1 VNEVMGR
8 RVRLFKVLCVTT
20 VALSCGA
27 LAASAGAAPVTPNS
41 ATDCLGSIS
50 KDRAPTPD
58 DPNLIDYSIYCHGDF
73 TAYTLIA
80 HRRVF
85 DFDTIDDFDSDI
97 AVIQPDGSA
106 SATVAVSCAATL
118 PGDGINCNA
127 GAGGV
132 IPAYD
137 QVQGSFDL
145 TDPYCKTLAKGAKPG
160 TPAEPQA
167 YVEYVVTDITG
178 AQDGPF
184 RLSLKGGCP
193 KVPNRVPAPAK
204 KKKTKK
210 ATTHKTTRDWAA
222 TR

>member
-1 VNEVMGR
+1 VA
-8 RVRLFKVLCVTT
+8 T

-85 DFDTIDDFDSDI
+85 DFDTIDDFGSDI

-106 SATVAVSCAATL
+106 SAVAVSCAATL

-145 TDPYCKTLAKGAKPG
+145 TDPYCKTLRKGAKPG

-193 KVPNRVPAPAK
+193 KVPDRVPAPAK

-210 ATTHKTTRDWAA
+210 AETHKATRDWAA

>member
-8 RVRLFKVLCVTT
+8 RVRLFKVLCVAT

-85 DFDTIDDFDSDI
+85 DFDTIDDFGSDI

-145 TDPYCKTLAKGAKPG
+145 TDPYCKTLRKGAKPG

-193 KVPNRVPAPAK
+193 KVPDRVPAPAK

-210 ATTHKTTRDWAA
+210 AETHKATRDWAA

>member
-1 VNEVMGR
+1 MNEVMGR

-20 VALSCGA
+20 VALSCA
-27 LAASAGAAPVTPNS
+27 AFAASAGAAPVTPNS
-41 ATDCLGSIS
+41 ETDCLGSIS
-50 KDRAPTPD
+50 KGAPTPD
-58 DPNLIDYSIYCHGDF
+58 DPNLIDYSVYCHGDF
-73 TAYTLIA
+73 TAFTLIA

-97 AVIQPDGSA
+97 SVLQYDGSP
-106 SATVAVSCAATL
+106 SSTVAVTCAATL
-118 PGDGINCNA
+118 PGDGLNCNA

-132 IPAYD
+132 IPAYY

-145 TDPYCKTLAKGAKPG
+145 TDPYCKTLPKGAKPG

-193 KVPNRVPAPAK
+193 KVPDRVPAPAT

-210 ATTHKTTRDWAA
+210 AATHKAARDWAA
-222 TR
+222 IR

>member
-1 VNEVMGR
+1 MNEVMGR

-20 VALSCGA
+20 VALSCA
-27 LAASAGAAPVTPNS
+27 AFTASAGAAPVTPNS
-41 ATDCLGSIS
+41 ETDCLGSIS
-50 KDRAPTPD
+50 KGASTPD
-58 DPNLIDYSIYCHGDF
+58 DPNLIDYSVYCHGDF
-73 TAYTLIA
+73 TAFTLIA

-97 AVIQPDGSA
+97 SVLQYDGSPS
-106 SATVAVSCAATL
+106 SAVAVTCAATL
-118 PGDGINCNA
+118 PGDGLNCNA

-132 IPAYD
+132 IPAYY

-145 TDPYCKTLAKGAKPG
+145 TDPYCKTLRKGAKPG

-193 KVPNRVPAPAK
+193 KVPDRVPAPAT

-210 ATTHKTTRDWAA
+210 AATHRAARDWAA
-222 TR
+222 IR